1 MFVAC
6 LGRCLI
12 IKHLI
17 CRCRPSVPN
26 DDMPTAPQEEEEEAR
41 NQLCLADVQLPSHQD
56 RSQGRDN
63 EVRFHP
69 NSYEGARD
77 PAVAATSTAAL
88 SLRTGLNAYRI
99 QEMQAENV
107 TLCDARNIMDG
118 LCLQQREL
126 GRGTFGIVVSGIYR
140 GVKCAVK
147 VMLSPGL
154 DRAAIREL
162 LLSPSL
168 VHPNVVSTYASRC
181 AKLTHEFFDLLEGD
195 RAVVHD
201 PNLPRVLEPVP
212 LQSEDGFGD
221 PKGLHDGS
229 DPLIV
234 LHQILHALRAETGKM
249 VVIVV
254 QEYCDRGT
262 LDNAIRKSVFR
273 PTLMWGMRL
282 ARRALLRSAVE
293 IARGLLH
300 LHDSGVVHGDLKPAN
315 VLLGSSKEDRRG
327 FVVKV
332 ADFGL
337 AHLLP
342 SDANS
347 LYTDS
352 WGSVAY
358 MAPEAFRGRV
368 SRATDVWAF
377 GVCLWQ
383 MLTGEKP
390 YNGYRH
396 MDVVI
401 GVQESTLELKWPEGT
416 PMASRIIELGRR
428 CLSHNT
434 QDRPALDIIIQTL
447 VDIEREIRAE
457 LLAHQQQQQQQQG
470 GRQEQQE
477 PHQRAANT
485 STITV
490 ADASMDLPAGNFIS
504 DLVVM

>member
-1 MFVAC
+1 MFLAC
-6 LGRCLI
+6 LGRCLA
-12 IKHLI
+12 IKQLF

-26 DDMPTAPQEEEEEAR
+26 DDIPTAPQAEDEEEEEAR
-41 NQLCLADVQLPSHQD
+41 NELRLADVQLPSHHNH
-56 RSQGRDN
+56 SQGRDN
-63 EVRFHP
+63 AVCLHS
-69 NSYEGARD
+69 NSNEGARD
-77 PAVAATSTAAL
+77 PAVASASNAAL

-126 GRGTFGIVVSGIYR
+126 GRGTYGIVVPGIYR

-154 DRAAIREL
+154 DDRAAIREL

-181 AKLTHEFFDLLEGD
+181 AKLTHAFFDLLEGD
-195 RAVVHD
+195 RDVVHD
-201 PNLPRVLEPVP
+201 PSLPRVLEPIP

-273 PTLMWGMRL
+273 PTLMWSMRL

-293 IARGLLH
+293 IARGLFH

-327 FVVKV
+327 FVIKV

-390 YNGYRH
+390 YNGHRH
-396 MDVVI
+396 SKFGSWLGSWFGSWFGRVHCHETCVTFPQLGICPTTLNLATLSNNI
-401 GVQESTLELKWPEGT
+401 GLETFPYCRLGGE
-416 PMASRIIELGRR
+416 ASGFPSASLF
-428 CLSHNT
+428 S
-434 QDRPALDIIIQTL
+434 A
-447 VDIEREIRAE
+447 AY
-457 LLAHQQQQQQQQG
+457 
-470 GRQEQQE
+470 
-477 PHQRAANT
+477 RAA
-485 STITV
+485 ST
-490 ADASMDLPAGNFIS
+490 
-504 DLVVM
+504 